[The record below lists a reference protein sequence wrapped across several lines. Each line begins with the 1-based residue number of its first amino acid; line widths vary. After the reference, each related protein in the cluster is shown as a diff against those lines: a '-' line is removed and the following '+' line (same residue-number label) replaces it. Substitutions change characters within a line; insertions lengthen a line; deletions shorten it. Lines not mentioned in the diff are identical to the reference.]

1 MGQFKKGKQ
10 DTIVIGE
17 GHSLML
23 GHMPNSI
30 PSDAYSE
37 LNFGLISNHLLSCL
51 TLPVEPKSHAYALNA
66 LHSHVD
72 KHDTNNLQ

>member
-30 PSDAYSE
+30 PSDSYSE
-37 LNFGLISNHLLSCL
+37 LNFGLN
-51 TLPVEPKSHAYALNA
+51 KSGIESYGFGVIPLIITHFIRE
-66 LHSHVD
+66 
-72 KHDTNNLQ
+72 

>member
-37 LNFGLISNHLLSCL
+37 LNFGLN
-51 TLPVEPKSHAYALNA
+51 KSGIESYGFGVIPLIITHFIRE
-66 LHSHVD
+66 
-72 KHDTNNLQ
+72 

>member
-23 GHMPNSI
+23 GLKNRKGKLTRINPIDHKGISPKQF
-30 PSDAYSE
+30 
-37 LNFGLISNHLLSCL
+37 LNEKMV
-51 TLPVEPKSHAYALNA
+51 TLKKGKYYG
-66 LHSHVD
+66 
-72 KHDTNNLQ
+72 TI

>member
-37 LNFGLISNHLLSCL
+37 LNFGLN
-51 TLPVEPKSHAYALNA
+51 KSGIVFGVIPLIITHFI
-66 LHSHVD
+66 
-72 KHDTNNLQ
+72 QE

>member
-37 LNFGLISNHLLSCL
+37 LNFGLKVPFVSWWIWKGLSF
-51 TLPVEPKSHAYALNA
+51 PSFNI
-66 LHSHVD
+66 
-72 KHDTNNLQ
+72 

>member
-37 LNFGLISNHLLSCL
+37 LNFGLN
-51 TLPVEPKSHAYALNA
+51 KSGIESYGFW
-66 LHSHVD
+66 
-72 KHDTNNLQ
+72 NNSINYNTFYLFV